1 MLDDDLILISC
12 SLGTPCLAVVLES
25 PCEVTTSGNLSVTTK
40 VTYDGLVGDDG
51 KIGTT
56 DAKPI
61 ILHKIGLIED
71 FRLYRRRHDYYSRN
85 VGKEWEPVLSDETC
99 YRLVKGPDISV
110 HVAKHESFLTLRP
123 GEEAGFIASRS
134 LPSYVP
140 QPQK

>member
-1 MLDDDLILISC
+1 MLVRNDHLSFFPGELIAL
-12 SLGTPCLAVVLES
+12 L
-25 PCEVTTSGNLSVTTK
+25 TSSRRHRFSHH
-40 VTYDGLVGDDG
+40 GLRPLPLRN
-51 KIGTT
+51 
-56 DAKPI
+56 PI

-71 FRLYRRRHDYYSRN
+71 FRLYRRRHDYDSRN